1 MLNFS
6 CLCGRARIALDK
18 RPDFINAC
26 NCTLCRKA
34 GAHWGYFNPSE
45 VQVSGETRGYS
56 REDMAAPNVAVH
68 FCPYCGATTHFKL
81 TASAVSKFGN
91 TMMGVNMLL
100 AEETDL
106 SGVELRFPDGQ
117 AWPGAG
123 EFTYVRPARIIGQA
137 EIAE

>member
-6 CLCGRARIALDK
+6 CLCGQLRIALDK

-45 VQVSGETRGYS
+45 VKVEGTTKGYC
-56 REDMAAPNVAVH
+56 RKDKVEPNAEIH
-68 FCPYCGATTHFKL
+68 FCDHCGSTTHFSL
-81 TASAVSKFGN
+81 TASAVLKFGN
-91 TMMGVNMLL
+91 TLMGVNMLL
-100 AEETDL
+100 ADESDL

-117 AWPGAG
+117 AWSGAG
-123 EFTYVRPARIIGQA
+123 EFTYVREARIIGRAADA
-137 EIAE
+137 E